1 MFGNLAETLAVDRRL
16 PHSHAAML
24 PSVSVEER
32 HNSRLR
38 NINPFS
44 REHCVC
50 HVVNLEPSVGRA
62 TLRIT
67 VVDGH
72 YYPRVGEVCQT
83 FWHPKG
89 SHKVQPFLGLA
100 RDGQLNYAGQS
111 GLLVLKLTETTC
123 G

>member
-50 HVVNLEPSVGRA
+50 QVINLEPSVGPA

-72 YYPRVGEVCQT
+72 SSGSRRRSQT